1 MNTNKIELTE
11 NQRFNLRIN
20 YYVIQQTWHAKLG
33 RKPRDFDIYAI
44 LGIKRQR
51 YYKIIADNSMSFT
64 VGECKN
70 AQTNSGLPLA
80 YFIGED
86 YIETGI
92 SLDEWGEFFDV
103 YNEYRRDHVVSRPM
117 DVIDKDFHERKNKI
131 DNHIKEIAKEP
142 PEKYKGFK
150 MLCTWFESKAAYMTL
165 DATRFIKELAGIME
179 NRMTLTFIQ
188 QCDKEVLDEA
198 LRTYAS
204 KYELMKAVQTCNNQE
219 RLEEEQKLSE
229 KKKK

>member
-1 MNTNKIELTE
+1 MDPNKIIFDE
-11 NQRFNLRIN
+11 NQRMNIRIN
-20 YYVIQQTWHAKLG
+20 YYIIQQTWHAKLG

-51 YYKIIADNSMSFT
+51 YYKIIADNCISFT

-70 AQTNSGLPLA
+70 AHTYTGLPIE
-80 YFIGED
+80 YFTGED
-86 YIETGI
+86 YIKTDV
-92 SLDEWGEFFDV
+92 SLDEWREFFKV
-103 YNEYRRDHVVSRPM
+103 YGEYRREHVVSRPM

-150 MLCTWFESKAAYMTL
+150 MLCTWFESNTAYMTL

-179 NRMTLTFIQ
+179 KRMSLNFIQ